1 MSCVFYIIYLPVPD
15 NKGFGT
21 YIICFSCV
29 YGIYIFSRI
38 ILFLYKNPRCQY
50 LVSLPPGD
58 AHVCICYDVLLS
70 SPAVI
75 LKGLSVLFC
84 VEDRPWLFFSDGDA
98 CLSSSSSEALSSRS

>member
-50 LVSLPPGD
+50 LVSLPPGM
-58 AHVCICYDVLLS
+58 LM
-70 SPAVI
+70 
-75 LKGLSVLFC
+75 SVYVMTCCCRRL
-84 VEDRPWLFFSDGDA
+84 PLY
-98 CLSSSSSEALSSRS
+98 